1 MSRTKI
7 SESPAPH
14 FDGDLYEASPGP
26 EYPRRTVNNQDLS
39 PSPAASTS
47 SDKENRTSR
56 IAIDKGKGRA
66 LNGSMGP
73 PNVPS
78 SVGKRK
84 RTATAGEGDNSVQ
97 RNQRR
102 RTTEVD
108 EEDEDD
114 VFEEELGYDPDQSV
128 EERRQIRFELRGL
141 SRTLLDNRSE
151 YLQPEST
158 GIKDTLLKANKLS
171 GKVKQ
176 TSDATI
182 DSRLLVNTADLAKKK
197 TLRMTSGDTAQGID
211 VDDFVSKIKLYMR
224 KGRSEASQSHVPRN
238 TQRSRR
244 NGAMDDDD
252 SDNDYDGEM
261 FNWEYLGRNA
271 CLPNNARPSVPGF
284 LLGPLSLQKRARR
297 ATIRRAPLR
306 PNNLQETRPEVLK
319 ADDIEK
325 SENANLTYL
334 CTKIQD
340 KLRAILGK
348 SAAAAEEVIPE
359 EMSEE
364 ERRKA
369 LRDQFDMST
378 NMSISYFKFVIN
390 PYSFGQTIENMF
402 YVSFLV
408 RDGKVEIDIDPDGLP
423 YIGIRQPGDDEGFS
437 HTARHQAV
445 LSLDMHDWQEMI
457 ELFDIKEPMID
468 HREEQDTSNIGAKGW
483 YA

>member
-1 MSRTKI
+1 MSRIKI

-26 EYPRRTVNNQDLS
+26 EYPRRTANNNDLS

-47 SDKENRTSR
+47 SDKENRSSR
-56 IAIDKGKGRA
+56 TAIDKGKGRA
-66 LNGSMGP
+66 LTSSMGP

-78 SVGKRK
+78 PVGKRK
-84 RTATAGEGDNSVQ
+84 RTATTGEGDNSVQ

-102 RTTEVD
+102 RTTEVS
-108 EEDEDD
+108 EDD
-114 VFEEELGYDPDQSV
+114 VFEEGLEYDPDQSV
-128 EERRQIRFELRGL
+128 EERRQIRLKLRDL
-141 SRTLLDNRSE
+141 ARTLQDNRAE

-158 GIKDTLLKANKLS
+158 GIKDTLLKADRLS

-197 TLRMTSGDTAQGID
+197 TLRMTSGDTAQGVD
-211 VDDFVSKIKLYMR
+211 VDDFVSKLKLYMR
-224 KGRSEASQSHVPRN
+224 KGRSEAFQGHIPRN

-252 SDNDYDGEM
+252 SDNDNDGEM
-261 FNWEYLGRNA
+261 LNWEFLGRNA

-297 ATIRRAPLR
+297 ATVRRAPLR

-340 KLRAILGK
+340 KLRAIQEK
-348 SAAAAEEVIPE
+348 YTAAAEDEISE
-359 EMSEE
+359 EMTEE
-364 ERRKA
+364 ERREA
-369 LRDQFDMST
+369 LRDQFDMSM
-378 NMSISYFKFVIN
+378 NSSISYFKFVIN
-390 PYSFGQTIENMF
+390 PFSFGQTIENMF

-408 RDGKVEIDIDPDGLP
+408 RDGKVVIDIDPDGLP
-423 YIGIRQPGDDEGFS
+423 YIGLS
-437 HTARHQAV
+437 HHTPNGR
-445 LSLDMHDWQEMI
+445 
-457 ELFDIKEPMID
+457 F
-468 HREEQDTSNIGAKGW
+468 
-483 YA
+483 